1 MSKSLYNL
9 PLIWSLGTQNC
20 APNPTHT
27 IRSNIENTLLQTFLN
42 EETFRLHYSHYISL
56 SVEFNAPAKIRDL
69 RIISHLVQIVSNSE
83 SLWKRFILAQSVL
96 SELDLDWLGILDNE
110 INIVLDMVASSKDLS
125 DFRKKATHVI
135 FTQFRKQITHHGT
148 TIEMNINGLSVER
161 DFATLVEVLEVRQ
174 RELNHTRV
182 VSHENEVDLTPLRL
196 TAYGYDI
203 LAALE
208 FGPKTDADGLQLIES
223 ELQKSG
229 FSFYHDEVDDSQPST
244 VFSENLRNHILWIVQ
259 SRNST
264 LS

>member
-1 MSKSLYNL
+1 
-9 PLIWSLGTQNC
+9 
-20 APNPTHT
+20 
-27 IRSNIENTLLQTFLN
+27 
-42 EETFRLHYSHYISL
+42 
-56 SVEFNAPAKIRDL
+56 
-69 RIISHLVQIVSNSE
+69 
-83 SLWKRFILAQSVL
+83 
-96 SELDLDWLGILDNE
+96 
-110 INIVLDMVASSKDLS
+110 MVASSKDLS